1 MNLEN
6 YNLNHIAIIMD
17 GNGRWAEQQ
26 GLDRTAGHAAGE
38 HSLSKVIDWALDN
51 NLKWL
56 TVYAFSTENWSR
68 SNHEVDYLMFFNRDL
83 LTRRREEFNKKGVR
97 FFFIGDLKDQMIPDE
112 NKKLMKDTESLTREN
127 EKLNLV
133 FAFNYGS
140 EKEIHNAAFNIA
152 WKRIL
157 YNPFKL
163 SAWFLTRKYFEQHF
177 NDYLYLP
184 KMPNPDLLIRT
195 AGEKRLSNFL
205 LLQLSY
211 TELMFVETLWPD
223 FNEDNMEEAVNEFSN
238 RNRKYGGV

>member
-6 YNLNHIAIIMD
+6 YNLKHIAIIMD

-38 HSLSKVIDWALDN
+38 YSLSKVIDWSIQN

-68 SNHEVDYLMFFNRDL
+68 SSEEVDYLMFFNRDL

-97 FFFIGDLKDQMIPDE
+97 FFFIGDLKDKMIPDE

-140 EKEIHNAAFNIA
+140 QKEIHNAA
-152 WKRIL
+152 
-157 YNPFKL
+157 YNLARKHFTWL
-163 SAWFLTRKYFEQHF
+163 LTRKHVEEHF

-184 KMPNPDLLIRT
+184 QMPNPDLLIRT

-211 TELMFVETLWPD
+211 TELMFTETLWPD
-223 FNEDNMEEAVNEFSN
+223 FNEDNMIEAVKEYKN
-238 RNRKYGGV
+238 RTRKYGGI